1 MKEVNDMGIINILAL
16 NEREIETI
24 KLLLEYAEKKAKNE
38 EMKLI
43 CSQLLEKISLK
54 YYFSPEED
62 GKLKGLSPKARSLY
76 YEFYEK
82 YDFDLID
89 FVGRIS
95 QEYRAPNDIYKALL
109 RQFPI
114 STSFFKG
121 HPQEIIDI
129 IIFVL
134 DDSSG

>member
-114 STSFFKG
+114 STSLFKG

-129 IIFVL
+129 IILVL
-134 DDSSG
+134 DDNIG